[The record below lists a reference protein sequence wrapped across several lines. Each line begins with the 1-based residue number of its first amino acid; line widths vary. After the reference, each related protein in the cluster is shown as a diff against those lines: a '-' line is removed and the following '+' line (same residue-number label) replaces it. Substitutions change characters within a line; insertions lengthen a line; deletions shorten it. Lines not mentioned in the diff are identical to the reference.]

1 MFITLS
7 TSEPYSFLISQ
18 LRPAAHPRT
27 SLTLPSLCLWTSLPP
42 PSAWILLGSVFSPWL
57 FSLTSLEI
65 SLCPKLSTPTPMS
78 AVQISVLSISFLYP
92 ATCWTLPFQCSFI
105 FSISKQVS
113 SDLMFCW
120 IWNGDCDER
129 KNPFTARCYPILI
142 RLLSLCS
149 SVSFT
154 GLHSYIY
161 ILKVSTHP
169 HGVFFRKIVSYYLQ
183 PHVFLWALV
192 PWYLSNTTDPSHRFS
207 SPSNSSAHSIFVI
220 ATSLVLDTQAWTHIF
235 PLPTCFTCPTK
246 AKA

>member
-1 MFITLS
+1 MSWEHRYFLCLLFSPAITDALLASLTTILLKWLLIRSPSTSILSKPVSKFKSSPYEIALLHLIMFITLS

-129 KNPFTARCYPILI
+129 KNPLLLGAILFWSGFYLFV
-142 RLLSLCS
+142 LL
-149 SVSFT
+149 F
-154 GLHSYIY
+154 
-161 ILKVSTHP
+161 
-169 HGVFFRKIVSYYLQ
+169 
-183 PHVFLWALV
+183 
-192 PWYLSNTTDPSHRFS
+192 PSQ
-207 SPSNSSAHSIFVI
+207 ASIPTF
-220 ATSLVLDTQAWTHIF
+220 IF
-235 PLPTCFTCPTK
+235 
-246 AKA
+246 